1 MANCLCC
8 TNYQYH
14 CGHIRTAALMLHS
27 WERHPHSH
35 CASPPAANH
44 LRAAVTVLAH
54 LYLIRSTKSMMVEWR
69 GAIRCINFGG
79 TDENATDQ
87 MRGAALVVEKRN
99 TENEDSIDGMV
110 RQFHWWIYI

>member
-1 MANCLCC
+1 
-8 TNYQYH
+8 
-14 CGHIRTAALMLHS
+14 
-27 WERHPHSH
+27 
-35 CASPPAANH
+35 
-44 LRAAVTVLAH
+44 
-54 LYLIRSTKSMMVEWR
+54 MMVEWR